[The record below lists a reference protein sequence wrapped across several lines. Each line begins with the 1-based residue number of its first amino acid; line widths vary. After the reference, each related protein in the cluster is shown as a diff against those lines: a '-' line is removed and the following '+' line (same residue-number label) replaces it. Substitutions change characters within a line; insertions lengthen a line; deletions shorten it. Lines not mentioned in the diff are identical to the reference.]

1 MDFTWNAISWIHSCS
16 LFPVGSDVQRGSFM
30 SSHAKMVGSSLYIT
44 LVYVFT
50 LVSMFLTWFLK

>member
-1 MDFTWNAISWIHSCS
+1 MDRSIYLHAIAMHRARTRTCS
-16 LFPVGSDVQRGSFM
+16 LFPAGSDVQRGSFM

-50 LVSMFLTWFLK
+50 LVSMF